1 MAKRIVPTTLSSF
14 NNNNVRKLREER
26 LISKA
31 ELARTA
37 GLSVQTINRLE
48 KGMDCRLDTKRK
60 IITALGLT
68 LKERRRVFK
77 T

>member
-1 MAKRIVPTTLSSF
+1 MAKWTLSPPPSLF
-14 NNNNVRKLREER
+14 PNNVRKLREDR

-31 ELARTA
+31 ELARRA

-60 IITALGLT
+60 VITALGLT
-68 LKERRRVFK
+68 LRERKRVFK

>member
-1 MAKRIVPTTLSSF
+1 MAKRIVPTTPPFSS
-14 NNNNVRKLREER
+14 NNNVRKLREER
-26 LISKA
+26 LVSKA
-31 ELARTA
+31 ELARRA

-60 IITALGLT
+60 VITALGLT

-77 T
+77 I

>member
-1 MAKRIVPTTLSSF
+1 MAKQIAPAPPSPF
-14 NNNNVRKLREER
+14 PNNVRKLREDR

-31 ELARTA
+31 ELARRA

-60 IITALGLT
+60 VITALGLT
-68 LKERRRVFK
+68 LRERKRVFK